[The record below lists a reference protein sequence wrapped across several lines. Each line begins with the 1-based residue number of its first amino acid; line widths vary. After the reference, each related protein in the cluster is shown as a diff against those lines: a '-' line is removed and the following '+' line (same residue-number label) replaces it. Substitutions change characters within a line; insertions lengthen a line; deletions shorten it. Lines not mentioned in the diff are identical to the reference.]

1 MTSTHRMRILE
12 VVHLFLLHH
21 SAGTEVYTEGL
32 ADGLRERGHDVHL
45 FFTEK
50 VVSRPNYEVVRRK
63 HHGLECHV
71 LINNLMYES
80 FEETFTNPG
89 ASAAFARVLDDVKP
103 DVVHFQHLMLLSL
116 DLPQIAAERGIPTVM
131 TLHDFWLYCARFGQL
146 LEHGESDCRGPEPS
160 KCASCLSDFKFAQS
174 TLQKRVIHAIRW
186 TRQVAGFDLA
196 PVVDAF
202 RKSRILGSLKGG
214 RTAERKSDQPRRV
227 PEAARIQQFIDRE
240 RAVAES
246 LKHVNLFLSPSRTVR
261 DRMVS
266 FGLPARRVKVLPL
279 GIRPLV
285 VPERAPL
292 PADGSRAPVFGF
304 IGTLAPHK
312 GAHVAIEAMRLLK
325 GRGELLIYG
334 REDFYPAYA
343 ASLREQSQGLA
354 IRFLGVVSRR
364 EIGKA
369 LAKLDL
375 LIVPSVWLENFPIVI
390 QEARAAGLPVVAS
403 DLGGMREAVKDE
415 VDGVLFAPGDAKA
428 LARAL
433 ERFLDHPEDV
443 AKLASR
449 GEAPM
454 TLEEHVKRVEAQL
467 ARLVSDRAA
476 PRGRG

>member
-1 MTSTHRMRILE
+1 MRILE
-12 VVHLFLLHH
+12 VVHLFLPHH

-32 ADGLRERGHDVHL
+32 AHGLKERGHDVHL

-50 VVSRPNYEVVRRK
+50 VVSRPDYELVRRT
-63 HHGLECHV
+63 HHGLPCHA
-71 LINNLMYES
+71 LINNMMYES
-80 FEETFTNPG
+80 FEETFTNPR
-89 ASAAFARVLDDVKP
+89 ASAAFAKVLDDVKP

-116 DLPQIAAERGIPTVM
+116 DLPKIAAERGIPTMM

-146 LEHGESDCRGPEPS
+146 LEHGDTDCRGPEPA

-174 TLQKRVIHAIRW
+174 SMQKRMIHAIRW

-202 RKSRILGSLKGG
+202 RKSRILGTLKGG
-214 RTAERKSDQPRRV
+214 RSDGKKEGRRRAS
-227 PEAARIQQFIDRE
+227 PESSRVQQFKSRE
-240 RAVAES
+240 RAVADS
-246 LKHVNLFLSPSRTVR
+246 LKHVDVFLSPSRTVR
-261 DRMVS
+261 DRMVA

-285 VPERAPL
+285 VPERAASQKL
-292 PADGSRAPVFGF
+292 GAREPVFGF

-325 GRGELLIYG
+325 GRGELLVYG

-343 ASLREQSQGLA
+343 ASLREQSQGLS
-354 IRFLGVVSRR
+354 IRFLGAVSRR

-369 LAKLDL
+369 FAKLDL

-403 DLGGMREAVKDE
+403 DLGGMREAVKDG
-415 VDGVLFAPGDAKA
+415 VDGALFAPGDPKA
-428 LARAL
+428 LARVL
-433 ERFLDHPEDV
+433 ESFLDHPEEI
-443 AKLASR
+443 ARLASR
-449 GEAPM
+449 GEPPM
-454 TLEEHVKRVEAQL
+454 TLEEHVERVESQL
-467 ARLVSDRAA
+467 EKLVAERAA
-476 PRGRG
+476 ARSRG